1 MMSADDASL
10 ARELAAGAGRVLVE
24 LRSNDPEAD
33 PSTLG
38 ARGDAAAQA
47 YLLDELRRRV
57 PDDAILS
64 EEMADDAA
72 RLSADRVWIIDPLD
86 GTREYREGRSDWAV
100 HVALWADGALC
111 AGAVAIPADH
121 EVFVSEPVPQL
132 APPSTGRPR
141 VVVSRSR
148 PPAEA
153 DTIRSALDGELVPM
167 GSAGAK
173 TMAVLTGSGNVY
185 VHSGGQYE
193 WDTAA
198 PAAVAA
204 AAGLSVTRLDGS
216 PLEYNRPDPWSPE
229 FLVCRPEL
237 TEQVLSALAATSTA
251 GQPSRRRSTR

>member
-1 MMSADDASL
+1 MSCDDAIL
-10 ARELAAGAGRVLVE
+10 ARDLASGAGRALVA
-24 LRSNDPEAD
+24 LRNNDPEAD

-47 YLLDELRRRV
+47 YLLDALRRRV

-100 HVALWADGALC
+100 HVALWADGALR
-111 AGAVAIPADH
+111 AGAVALPAEDR
-121 EVFVSEPVPQL
+121 VFTSEPAPQL
-132 APPSTGRPR
+132 APPSAGRPR
-141 VVVSRSR
+141 VLVSRSR
-148 PPAEA
+148 PPTEA
-153 DTIRSALDGELVPM
+153 DTVRGALEGELLPL

-173 TMAVLTGSGNVY
+173 TMAVITGVGDVY

-198 PAAVAA
+198 PAVVAA
-204 AAGLSVTRLDGS
+204 AAGLAVSRLDGS
-216 PLEYNRPDPWSPE
+216 PLVYNRPDPWSPE

-237 TEQVLSALAATSTA
+237 TERVRSALAAS
-251 GQPSRRRSTR
+251 

>member
-1 MMSADDASL
+1 MTVSDDASL
-10 ARELAAGAGRVLVE
+10 ARELATGAGRVLLA
-24 LRSNDPEAD
+24 LRATEPGAD

-57 PDDAILS
+57 PADAILS
-64 EEMADDAA
+64 EEMVDDAE

-86 GTREYREGRSDWAV
+86 GTREYREGRTDWAV
-100 HVALWADGALC
+100 HVALWADGSLR
-111 AGAVAIPADH
+111 AGAVAMPAEDQ
-121 EVFVSEPVPQL
+121 VFVSEPAPQL
-132 APPSTGRPR
+132 APPSDGRPR
-141 VVVSRSR
+141 VLVSRSR

-153 DTIRSALDGELVPM
+153 DVVRSALDGELLPL

-173 TMAVLTGSGNVY
+173 TMAVLTGFGDIY

-198 PAAVAA
+198 PAVVAA
-204 AAGLSVTRLDGS
+204 AAGLDVSRLDGS

-237 TEQVLSALAATSTA
+237 TERVLSALADA
-251 GQPSRRRSTR
+251 